1 MFYFTVHSNSAH
13 RPLRVIIHA
22 TLRIARLAASHPLIY
37 VLTDSGYPLVVV
49 LLDNSLHVYLQFIF

>member
-22 TLRIARLAASHPLIY
+22 TLRIARLAASHALIY

-49 LLDNSLHVYLQFIF
+49 LLDN